1 MKVAVSRDAA
11 PVQYS
16 EEVLMDMNMQSG
28 VASTEQLYDF
38 ATSLAKILEAAETA
52 IEIDQDRARR
62 LMTRASSLV
71 QVQIDR
77 HEAPAGK
84 NYELGRLAGWQVKR
98 VCRFIDEHL
107 TETIRLNDLSAVAQ
121 RSTAYFCR
129 AFKRTFGDSP
139 HSYLIGRRVKFAGDL
154 MLGSDAPL
162 SEIALASGFADQ
174 SHFCR
179 HFRQVMGQTP
189 AAWRRE
195 RSSA

>member
-1 MKVAVSRDAA
+1 
-11 PVQYS
+11 
-16 EEVLMDMNMQSG
+16 MDMNMQSG

-38 ATSLAKILEAAETA
+38 ATSLVKILEAAET
-52 IEIDQDRARR
+52 DQDRARR
-62 LMTRASSLV
+62 LVTRASSLV
-71 QVQIDR
+71 EIHIDR
-77 HEAPAGK
+77 HDMPAGK

-107 TETIRLNDLSAVAQ
+107 TETIRLKDLSAVAQ

-139 HSYLIGRRVKFAGDL
+139 HSYLIARRVKFAGEL
-154 MLGSDAPL
+154 MLGTNAPL
-162 SEIALASGFADQ
+162 SEIAQASGFADQ

-179 HFRQVMGQTP
+179 HFRQVTGQTP

-195 RSSA
+195 RSSG

>member
-1 MKVAVSRDAA
+1 
-11 PVQYS
+11 
-16 EEVLMDMNMQSG
+16 MDMNMQSG

-52 IEIDQDRARR
+52 IETDQDRARR
-62 LMTRASSLV
+62 LVTRASSLA
-71 QVQIDR
+71 QIQIDR
-77 HEAPAGK
+77 HDVPAGK
-84 NYELGRLAGWQVKR
+84 NPTGRNYELGRLAGWQVKR

-107 TETIRLNDLSAVAQ
+107 TETIRLKDLSAVAQ

-139 HSYLIGRRVKFAGDL
+139 HSYLIARRVKFAGDL
-154 MLGSDAPL
+154 MLGTDAPL
-162 SEIALASGFADQ
+162 SEIAQASGFADQ

-195 RSSA
+195 RTDGGHAG

>member
-1 MKVAVSRDAA
+1 
-11 PVQYS
+11 
-16 EEVLMDMNMQSG
+16 MDIDMQSD
-28 VASTEQLYDF
+28 VASAEQLCDF
-38 ATSLAKILEAAETA
+38 AASLTG
-52 IEIDQDRARR
+52 
-62 LMTRASSLV
+62 ASTLV
-71 QVQIDR
+71 QIQIDR
-77 HEAPAGK
+77 HDVTPAK

-107 TETIRLNDLSAVAQ
+107 TETIRLKDLSAVAQ

-139 HSYLIGRRVKFAGDL
+139 HSYLITRRVKFAGDL

-162 SEIALASGFADQ
+162 SEIAQASGFADQ

-179 HFRQVMGQTP
+179 HFRQVTGQTP

-195 RSSA
+195 RAGGAHA

>member
-1 MKVAVSRDAA
+1 MS
-11 PVQYS
+11 
-16 EEVLMDMNMQSG
+16 MDMDMQSG

-38 ATSLAKILEAAETA
+38 ATSLAKILDAAETA
-52 IEIDQDRARR
+52 IETDQHRARR

-71 QVQIDR
+71 QIQIDR
-77 HEAPAGK
+77 HDVHPGK

-107 TETIRLNDLSAVAQ
+107 TETIRLKDLSAVAQ

-139 HSYLIGRRVKFAGDL
+139 HSYLITRRVKFAGDL

-162 SEIALASGFADQ
+162 SEIAQASGFADQ
-174 SHFCR
+174 SHFSR
-179 HFRQVMGQTP
+179 HFRQVTGQTP

-195 RSSA
+195 RTDGSHNG

>member
-1 MKVAVSRDAA
+1 MKVAVSPEAA
-11 PVQYS
+11 FVQHS
-16 EEVLMDMNMQSG
+16 EEVSMDMDMSSG

-52 IEIDQDRARR
+52 IETDQDRARR

-77 HEAPAGK
+77 HEVPAGK

-107 TETIRLNDLSAVAQ
+107 TETIRLKDLSAVAQ

-139 HSYLIGRRVKFAGDL
+139 HSYLITRRVKFAGDL
-154 MLGSDAPL
+154 MLDSDAPL
-162 SEIALASGFADQ
+162 SEIAQASGFADQ

-195 RSSA
+195 RSSG